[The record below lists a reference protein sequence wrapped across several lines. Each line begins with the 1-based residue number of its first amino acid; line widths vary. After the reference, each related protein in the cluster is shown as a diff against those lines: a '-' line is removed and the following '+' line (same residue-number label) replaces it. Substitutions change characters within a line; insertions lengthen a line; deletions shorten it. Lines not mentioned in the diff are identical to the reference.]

1 MKKRVSLT
9 RAVTFGMAVLSMPTL
24 ALAQTHLGPCNGCG
38 AVRVQLGATGELT
51 GAGVV
56 VPVTV
61 ACTANYSSADT
72 EVNLRQ
78 PNVAAGQG
86 DLALDGFPEKCPST
100 PQTVHVLVRPFG
112 QQFELGSATASAAL
126 GACDVTGRNCN
137 VPMVKGTIDIVD

>member
-1 MKKRVSLT
+1 MKKRVWLT
-9 RAVTFGMAVLSMPTL
+9 RALTFGMAVLSMPTL
-24 ALAQTHLGPCNGCG
+24 ALAQAVSVELGN
-38 AVRVQLGATGELT
+38 TGELT
-51 GAGVV
+51 SAGVV

-112 QQFELGSATASAAL
+112 QQFNLGSASAHAFL
-126 GACDVTGRNCN
+126 DACDSTGRNCEYLRN
-137 VPMVKGTIDIVD
+137 DRNIDIVN

>member
-1 MKKRVSLT
+1 MKKRVSLSVT
-9 RAVTFGMAVLSMPTL
+9 FTFGMAVLSMPTL
-24 ALAQTHLGPCNGCG
+24 ALAQAVSVELGN
-38 AVRVQLGATGELT
+38 TGELT
-51 GAGVV
+51 SAGVV

-72 EVNLRQ
+72 EVNLGQ

-112 QQFELGSATASAAL
+112 QQFELGSATGDASL

-137 VPMVKGTIDIVD
+137 VPRDSGTIDIID

>member
-24 ALAQTHLGPCNGCG
+24 ALAQATLVELGN
-38 AVRVQLGATGELT
+38 TGELT

-61 ACTANYSSADT
+61 ACMDNSRGADI
-72 EVNLRQ
+72 EVLLVQR
-78 PNVAAGQG
+78 PPAVPAVTGEG
-86 DLALDGFPEKCPST
+86 HLALRCGST
-100 PQTVHVLVRPFG
+100 PHTVHVLVRPFG
-112 QQFELGSATASAAL
+112 QQFELGSATGDASL

-137 VPMVKGTIDIVD
+137 VPRDSGTIDIID